1 MGKKEAFKKIEIS
14 LRGLGFDDE
23 LIEKLRGYM
32 DRFYD
37 EQTGDYRIPD
47 YKEFSHLLLPLFTS
61 SKTVENILKS
71 TEILEK
77 EEFSDLWIKDYEM
90 RELLGEIG
98 RFFASLVFQTGG
110 DEEKVRDFLFTNK
123 YPEEQKKFSRIL
135 KEHFKKLFTTQRE
148 SKIRETVIKF
158 ANLSSREN
166 REKARYLL
174 LSFFLFSTQEN
185 VFLKYLF
192 IKSLVVNMGLK
203 EEIMKQASSQEE
215 GVSFVRLLEDRIF
228 FIMEGG

>member
-14 LRGLGFDDE
+14 LRGLGFDNE
-23 LIEKLRGYM
+23 LIEKLRGCM

-37 EQTGDYRIPD
+37 ERIGDYKISD
-47 YKEFSHLLLPLFTS
+47 YKEFSRLLLPLFTS
-61 SKTVENILKS
+61 SRTVENILKS

-77 EEFSDLWIKDYEM
+77 EEFSDLWIKEYEM

-123 YPEEQKKFSRIL
+123 YPEEKKRFSRIL
-135 KEHFKKLFTTQRE
+135 KEYFKKLFTTQRE

-158 ANLSSREN
+158 ANLSSQED

-174 LSFFLFSTQEN
+174 LSFFLFSTQDN

-192 IKSLVVNMGLK
+192 IKSLIVNMGLK

-215 GVSFVRLLEDRIF
+215 GVSFIRLLEDRIF
-228 FIMEGG
+228 SIMEGG